1 MYAMENKMNYKELDS
16 KNVIL
21 MKSTDFISLVFEKPV
36 KIFYRKNVLFFA
48 TIDSPENKNIVKKIT
63 YSKFSRYSK
72 KEISA
77 ALKGK
82 SAIEVVCGYGHD
94 QERSFFIHK

>member
-36 KIFYRKNVLFFA
+36 
-48 TIDSPENKNIVKKIT
+48 NKNIVKKIT